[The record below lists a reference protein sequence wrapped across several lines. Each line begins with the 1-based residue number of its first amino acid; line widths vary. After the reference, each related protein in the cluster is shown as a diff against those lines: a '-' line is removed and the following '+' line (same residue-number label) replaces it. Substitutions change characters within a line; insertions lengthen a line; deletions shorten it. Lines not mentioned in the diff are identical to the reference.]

1 MKVPF
6 LDLKLVN
13 EPYET
18 EIARAVSSCISS
30 GWYVLGESGKKFEE
44 KYAAFCKSTYCIGT
58 ANGLDAIS
66 LILKACDFPIDSEII
81 VPSNTYI
88 ATILG
93 ILNAGLKPVLVEPN
107 AETYLLDPQNIE
119 KCLSPQTKAI
129 FTVALYGKHGDLIGL
144 RKIADKFALKLFSDN
159 AQSHGATYHK
169 EPSEKWLDAAAY
181 SFYPTKNLGAM
192 GDAGAV
198 VTNDEALATRIGY
211 LRNYGSKIK
220 YQFDYQGINSRLDE
234 IQAAILSV
242 KLPYLQSALS
252 RRRSIARRYL
262 TEIKTPCLTLPP
274 ADSVDEDAWHLFTVM
289 CEHRNEFRQFLL
301 ERGVASDVHYPSP
314 PHKQAALK
322 EYEGMVFPIT
332 ERIHKEITSI
342 PLNQTLTDEQVS
354 YVIST
359 INSFSV

>member
-1 MKVPF
+1 MKIPF

-18 EIARAVSSCISS
+18 EITNAVFSCISS
-30 GWYVLGESGKKFEE
+30 GWYILGGNGKKFEE
-44 KYAAFCKSTYCIGT
+44 QYANFCKSAYCIGT

-66 LILKACDFPIDSEII
+66 LILKSSDFPADSEII

-93 ILNAGLKPVLVEPN
+93 ILNAGLTPVLVEPD
-107 AETYLLDPQNIE
+107 ADTYLLDPQNIE
-119 KCLSPQTKAI
+119 KCLTPRTKAI
-129 FTVALYGKHGDLIGL
+129 FTVALYGKHSDLVGL
-144 RKIADKFALKLFSDN
+144 RKVADKFGLKLFSDN
-159 AQSHGATYHK
+159 AQSHGATYK
-169 EPSEKWLDAAAY
+169 NEPSERWLDAAAY

-198 VTNDEALATRIGY
+198 VTNDEALAERIGY

-242 KLPYLQSALS
+242 KLPYLQDTLN
-252 RRRSIARRYL
+252 RRRSIAKRYL
-262 TEIKTPCLTLPP
+262 SEINTTYLTLPP

-289 CEHRNEFRQFLL
+289 CENRTEFRQFLL

-322 EYEGMVFPIT
+322 ECNAMSFPIT
-332 ERIHKEITSI
+332 EKIHKEILSI

-359 INSFSV
+359 INNFSV